1 MIKGQEIIEELGFKL
16 PELDCEEGA
25 LEIFFVDNH
34 GMIHGRFGWEAIRWD
49 KQGLCFTHPN
59 KFNLV
64 EVKWYDIPSNFPCL
78 VKNSSGVIRIAI
90 KVSGDRVLYKDGIG
104 WDLLKTV
111 IPITLEE
118 ASKLVIKEGK
128 CE

>member
-1 MIKGQEIIEELGFKL
+1 MIKGQEIIEELGFRL

-25 LEIFFVDNH
+25 LEIFFVDKY
-34 GMIHGRFGWEAIRWD
+34 GTIHGRFGCEAIRWSS
-49 KQGLCFTHPN
+49 KGVSSTHPD

-64 EVKWYDIPSNFPCL
+64 KINWYDIPSNFPCL
-78 VKNSSGVIRIAI
+78 VKNSSGVIRIAF
-90 KVSGDRVLYKDGIG
+90 KVSGDSVLYKDSIG

-128 CE
+128 C

>member
-1 MIKGQEIIEELGFKL
+1 MFKGQELIEELGFKM
-16 PELDCEEGA
+16 PELGFEEGA
-25 LEIFFVDNH
+25 LEIFFVDKY
-34 GMIHGRFGWEAIRWD
+34 GTIHGRFGWESIRWS
-49 KQGLCFTHPN
+49 KKGVSSTHPD

-64 EVKWYDIPSNFPCL
+64 KAEWYDIPSNFPCL
-78 VKNSSGVIRIAI
+78 VKNSSGGIRIAI

-118 ASKLVIKEGK
+118 AAKLVIKEGK
-128 CE
+128 C

>member
-1 MIKGQEIIEELGFKL
+1 MTKGQEIIEELGFKL

-25 LEIFFVDNH
+25 LEIFFVDKFRQV
-34 GMIHGRFGWEAIRWD
+34 HGRFGCEAICWRNN
-49 KQGLCFTHPN
+49 GVSSTHPD

-64 EVKWYDIPSNFPCL
+64 KVNWYDIPSNFPCL

-128 CE
+128 C

>member
-16 PELDCEEGA
+16 PELGCEEGV
-25 LEIFFVDNH
+25 LEIFFVDKY
-34 GMIHGRFGWEAIRWD
+34 GTIHGRFGCEAISWI
-49 KQGLCFTHPN
+49 KSGISSTHPD

-64 EVKWYDIPSNFPCL
+64 KVNWYDIPSNFPCL
-78 VKNSSGVIRIAI
+78 VKNSSEVIRIAI

-104 WDLLKTV
+104 WDLVEIV

-118 ASKLVIKEGK
+118 ASELIIKEGK
-128 CE
+128 C